1 MNMTVWVVEVIRGVA
16 KGVDLE
22 LGQQILWKFLE
33 EPVDDQGALYRALG
47 VQDEYD
53 FGVPWVIQ
61 LLLNLRIPDP
71 NLIDDE
77 ISRNYEAPSGGEGGW
92 KVFTSV
98 VAKPKLR
105 CTKHS
110 TTSKMI
116 PDL

>member
-22 LGQQILWKFLE
+22 LGEQVLWKFLE

-47 VQDEYD
+47 VQDEDD
-53 FGVPWVIQ
+53 FGVPWVIK
-61 LLLNLRIPDP
+61 LLLNLRVPDP
-71 NLIDDE
+71 DLIVDE
-77 ISRNYEAPSGGEGGW
+77 FSRDSQAPLLRWFGGCL
-92 KVFTSV
+92 TSV